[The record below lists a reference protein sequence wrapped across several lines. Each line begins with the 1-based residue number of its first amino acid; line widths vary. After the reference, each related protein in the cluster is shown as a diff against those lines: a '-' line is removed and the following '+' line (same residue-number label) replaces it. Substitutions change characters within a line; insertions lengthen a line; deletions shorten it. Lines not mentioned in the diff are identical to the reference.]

1 MANPNGNFPTTL
13 GADASF
19 KGHLKFEKGA
29 CLLGKFEGE
38 ITSKGELVVAEG
50 AKINAEVQVENIRID
65 GELRGNL
72 NAANKVQLSASG
84 RVEGDIHAARLEVAE
99 GAVLIGQCTV
109 GTNGKDQPKG
119 AAKGMLT
126 GPSDSAK
133 PKAGQ
138 TGGPGE
144 TKK

>member
-29 CLLGKFEGE
+29 CLLGNFEGE
-38 ITSKGELVVAEG
+38 ISSKGELVVAEG

-65 GELRGNL
+65 GELKGNL
-72 NAANKVQLSASG
+72 TAANKVHLSASG
-84 RVEGDIHAARLEVAE
+84 RVEGDIHASRLEVAE

-119 AAKGMLT
+119 ASKATLT
-126 GPSDSAK
+126 GPGASGKS
-133 PKAGQ
+133 KAAQ
-138 TGGPGE
+138 AGPDE
-144 TKK
+144 FKK

>member
-1 MANPNGNFPTTL
+1 MANTNGDFPTTI

-29 CLLGKFEGE
+29 CLLGTFEGE
-38 ITSKGELVVAEG
+38 ISSKGELVVAEG

-65 GELRGNL
+65 GELKGNL
-72 NAANKVQLSASG
+72 HAANKVHLSASG
-84 RVEGDIHAARLEVAE
+84 HVEGDIHASRLEVAE

-109 GTNGKDQPKG
+109 GTNGKDQPKVT
-119 AAKGMLT
+119 AKATLT
-126 GPSDSAK
+126 GPATSGK

-138 TGGPGE
+138 TGTGE
-144 TKK
+144 IKK

>member
-1 MANPNGNFPTTL
+1 MANPNGDFPTTI

-38 ITSKGELVVAEG
+38 ISSKGELVVAEG

-72 NAANKVQLSASG
+72 NAANKVHLSSSG
-84 RVEGDIHAARLEVAE
+84 RVEGDIHASRLEVAE

-119 AAKGMLT
+119 AAKATLT
-126 GPSDSAK
+126 SPGPSGK
-133 PKAGQ
+133 PKAAQ
-138 TGGPGE
+138 AGPGE
-144 TKK
+144 IKK

>member
-1 MANPNGNFPTTL
+1 MANTNGDFPTTL

-29 CLLGKFEGE
+29 CLLGNFEGE
-38 ITSKGELVVAEG
+38 ISSKGELVVAEG

-72 NAANKVQLSASG
+72 KAANKVHLSASG
-84 RVEGDIHAARLEVAE
+84 HLEGDIYASRLEVAE

-109 GTNGKDQPKG
+109 GTNGKDQPKD
-119 AAKGMLT
+119 APKATLT
-126 GPSDSAK
+126 GPGASGK
-133 PKAGQ
+133 PKTGQ
-138 TGGPGE
+138 TGTGE
-144 TKK
+144 IKK

>member
-1 MANPNGNFPTTL
+1 MANTNGDFPTTI

-72 NAANKVQLSASG
+72 NAANKVHLSASG
-84 RVEGDIHAARLEVAE
+84 RVEGDIHASRLEVAE

-109 GTNGKDQPKG
+109 GTNGKDQPKA
-119 AAKGMLT
+119 AAKETLPGA
-126 GPSDSAK
+126 SAK
-133 PKAGQ
+133 PKAAQ
-138 TGGPGE
+138 AGPGE

>member
-1 MANPNGNFPTTL
+1 MANPNGDFPTTI

-38 ITSKGELVVAEG
+38 ISSKGELVVAEG

-72 NAANKVQLSASG
+72 NAANKVHLSASG
-84 RVEGDIHAARLEVAE
+84 HVEGDIHASRLEVAE
-99 GAVLIGQCTV
+99 GAVLIGRCTV
-109 GTNGKDQPKG
+109 GPNGKGQ
-119 AAKGMLT
+119 AKV
-126 GPSDSAK
+126 PAK
-133 PKAGQ
+133 PPTTGQSPTTTTKTKAG
-138 TGGPGE
+138 
-144 TKK
+144 